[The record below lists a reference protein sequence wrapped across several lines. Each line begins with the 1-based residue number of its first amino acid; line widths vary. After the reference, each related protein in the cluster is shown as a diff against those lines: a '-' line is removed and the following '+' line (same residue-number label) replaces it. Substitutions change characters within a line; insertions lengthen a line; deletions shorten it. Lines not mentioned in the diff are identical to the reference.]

1 MTVGELKEI
10 LSRYEDSVRVFVAEP
25 TSDEVDR
32 MTFEIES
39 TYDDEIGPQEM
50 GLVIAAGEE
59 LPPL

>member
-1 MTVGELKEI
+1 
-10 LSRYEDSVRVFVAEP
+10 
-25 TSDEVDR
+25 